1 MTMMKSHRTWEIEF
15 LWIPVINTSVCFRVL
30 SSRMRLLLVG
40 SLLLLA
46 GARAEDEAEGE
57 DGVQFEDDT
66 IYRAVVESC
75 SG

>member
-1 MTMMKSHRTWEIEF
+1 MVMLVGAPSH
-15 LWIPVINTSVCFRVL
+15 NSACFRVL
-30 SSRMRLLLVG
+30 SSCRMRLLLVG